1 MLPDQMGP
9 EAIYS
14 PSPDLELASHPG
26 SGAVGRFHHWYN
38 SLTGCS
44 NQVGLLISLPGQTV
58 SPVQLCTWQSYCW
71 AFCLGTAAGRAVGWS
86 TVSQKLSVGFL
97 ILQD

>member
-1 MLPDQMGP
+1 MCSQYHSSDLLA
-9 EAIYS
+9 EATGTR
-14 PSPDLELASHPG
+14 DE
-26 SGAVGRFHHWYN
+26 V
-38 SLTGCS
+38 LTGCS